1 MPSSDLNRTVVE
13 QAERFGFDFAL
24 SMIKLCG
31 YGGPSGCWDHNL
43 DLEALAWRDGQ
54 AGNDTVR
61 DAIPVAGRFNVGT
74 EKRLPTNMGTLAGSF
89 AKAAGLLNKLSEE
102 PGGRIVQGQDRH
114 DSQPPGPERQAR
126 WIQSSSSAMLRRFAL
141 NTTSN
146 RSPSNGTAPP
156 TTSTATF
163 TSIRPSSAG
172 GAPRLRASL
181 TI

>member
-1 MPSSDLNRTVVE
+1 MTENARTGRNCGALVLIMVIADE
-13 QAERFGFDFAL
+13 TDAAAE
-24 SMIKLCG
+24 
-31 YGGPSGCWDHNL
+31 
-43 DLEALAWRDGQ
+43 

-61 DAIPVAGRFNVGT
+61 DAISVAGRFNVGT
-74 EKRLPTNMGTLAGSF
+74 EKRLPTNMGTLVASF
-89 AKAAGLLNKLSEE
+89 AKVAGLLDELSEE
-102 PGGRIVQGQDRH
+102 PGGRIVRGQDRH
-114 DSQPPGPERQAR
+114 ESQPPGPERQAR

-172 GAPRLRASL
+172 GAPMLRASL
-181 TI
+181 TM